1 MTTTTTYGLAA
12 ILLWTC
18 TLPCVGRTYDI
29 TAFGARPNTL
39 ATLPIQQAIDAAA
52 AAGGGQVLIPTGLF
66 RAGTLFLKSH
76 VELHLEHGA
85 ILKGSDNLNDYR
97 VNGQLYGLLNAVD
110 AEDIALTGTGEI
122 NGNGTH
128 FHYPDQV
135 HTFKDYDTKYIR
147 QGDSYMRGETGV
159 GDGPLGHPG
168 HDSRP
173 GMMIV
178 IRHSDQIRLSDL
190 RLTDAPN
197 WTIRL
202 SECQGVTVS
211 SLTILNNQLVPNS
224 DGIHCTTS
232 RDVTITNCHIQAG
245 DDAII
250 VSGLGDESGTGGYTE
265 TVANTTYTFGN
276 KTKRA
281 ENVTVSNCVLSSYSA
296 ALRIGYGPN
305 AIRNLTFSNLVMYNC
320 NRGILIQCRDDVTI
334 EHLRFAHIIMETRL
348 LTGVWWGKAEPINV
362 STLAQSG
369 TKHIGQIRD
378 VAFTDIQI
386 NRAEAGIVVYG
397 ANADSRI
404 EDIRFEQVNLTLAGG
419 PLAARYGGNFDLRP
433 SADYATG
440 LFKHDIPAFYARQV
454 KNLSVRNVQI
464 SWTEDRPAYFT
475 EAFVCE
481 QFEGLSVDGF
491 RGRQAGASGSAIRL
505 AEGNHVALTNI
516 SAPPGTD
523 VLLNARQIRG
533 PVAIRWG
540 EVSNAHRLTDAP
552 GLPLLPK

>member
-1 MTTTTTYGLAA
+1 MKNYVFHLCVGLLLWVAVLPGLA
-12 ILLWTC
+12 
-18 TLPCVGRTYDI
+18 RTYDI
-29 TAFGARPNTL
+29 TDFGARPNTL
-39 ATLPIQQAIDAAA
+39 ATVAIQKAIAAAA
-52 AAGGGQVLIPTGLF
+52 AAGGGRVLIPTGLF
-66 RAGTLFLKSH
+66 RSGSLFLKSH

-85 ILKGSDNLNDYR
+85 VLKGSDDLADYR
-97 VNGQLYGLLNAVD
+97 VNGQLYGLISAVD

-122 NGNGTH
+122 SGNGTH
-128 FHYPDQV
+128 FHYPDRV

-147 QGDSYMRGETGV
+147 QGEGYMKGETGL

-178 IRHSDQIRLSDL
+178 IRHSDNIRLTDL

-202 SECQGVTVS
+202 SECQFVTVS
-211 SLTILNNQLVPNS
+211 NLTILNNQLIPNS

-232 RDVTITNCHIQAG
+232 RDVTISNCHVQAG

-265 TVANTTYTFGN
+265 TVANTNFTFGN

-281 ENVTVSNCVLSSYSA
+281 ENVTVTNCVLSSYSA
-296 ALRIGYGPN
+296 GLRIGYGPN
-305 AIRNLTFSNLVMYNC
+305 PIRNLTYSNIVMHNC
-320 NRGILIQCRDDVTI
+320 NRGILIQCRDDATI
-334 EHLRFAHIIMETRL
+334 EHLRFSHIIIETRL
-348 LTGVWWGKAEPINV
+348 LTGVWWGKAEPISV
-362 STLAQSG
+362 STLAQTG
-369 TKHIGQIRD
+369 TKRIGQIRD

-386 NRAEAGIVVYG
+386 SRAEAGIVVYG
-397 ANADSRI
+397 ADANSRI
-404 EDIRFEQVNLTLAGG
+404 EDIRFEQVSLTLAGG

-433 SADYATG
+433 SADLATG

-454 KNLSVRNVQI
+454 KNLTVRDMHVN
-464 SWTEDRPAYFT
+464 WTDDRPAYFT

-481 QFEGLSVDGF
+481 QFEGLSIDGF
-491 RGRQAGASGSAIRL
+491 SGRQAGASGSAVRL
-505 AEGNHVALTNI
+505 EQGRDLSLSHI

-523 VLLNARQIRG
+523 VLLTARQVSGPSSVRLGDTANARR
-533 PVAIRWG
+533 P
-540 EVSNAHRLTDAP
+540 TDAP
-552 GLPLLPK
+552 GLAVLPN